1 MPDATGGNK
10 YLKLLDATHS
20 VKYHLDR
27 LGGRYDIGKVINYY
41 EDEDVYELELW
52 DRKSKKAKWN
62 KPLKPVKIDNE
73 VATELVQPTRVLCR
87 IELDDKY
94 KLGKSAEK
102 RLDDL
107 QLLCLCYANNCFA
120 C

>member
-1 MPDATGGNK
+1 MGQ
-10 YLKLLDATHS
+10 
-20 VKYHLDR
+20 
-27 LGGRYDIGKVINYY
+27 
-41 EDEDVYELELW
+41 
-52 DRKSKKAKWN
+52 KSKKTKWN

-107 QLLCLCYANNCFA
+107 QLLRLCYANNCFA